1 MSSEL
6 DIYKKKLISQY
17 YNTYNKNISILNN
30 NLKNNILKIKQSKI
44 SNSQKNSLINNL
56 MNHYNNNV
64 NNLKTILN
72 QNIAKAKSITYNKI
86 NINGNGKRKA
96 LLIGINYIGTQYV
109 LGGCIADINDIKTR
123 INGEG
128 FQNINVLSDY
138 TTVKPTK
145 NNILN
150 ALKDLLKSANAGDF
164 LFFAYSGHGSYK
176 ADNNNDETTG
186 YDQLICPLDFNMI
199 VDDELKSII
208 QSNLKQGVTLF
219 AMFDSCFSGTVLDLK
234 YQYIDSLNYDNF
246 TIHDRQLETQGDVFM
261 ISGCTD
267 YQTSADAIINGRNN
281 GAMTWSLLN
290 SLKQKPNCTWRELIK
305 NMRNLLKSSKFTQI
319 PQFSCGK
326 LENIDNKVF
335 I

>member
-1 MSSEL
+1 MFKLSNGRA
-6 DIYKKKLISQY
+6 KLINGRSDLLQYEKKVFSQNGEDGVTMRLISLLYNGDNSNKY
-17 YNTYNKNISILNN
+17 Y
-30 NLKNNILKIKQSKI
+30 
-44 SNSQKNSLINNL
+44 
-56 MNHYNNNV
+56 V
-64 NNLKTILN
+64 EF
-72 QNIAKAKSITYNKI
+72 
-86 NINGNGKRKA
+86 
-96 LLIGINYIGTQYV
+96 GTESGV
-109 LGGCIADINDIKTR
+109 ECNTR
-123 INGEG
+123 ILRERYNWKGLQMDGGNENYSINLRKE
-128 FQNINVLSDY
+128 FIMKENIVELFRKYNVPQNINVLSDY